1 MVLQCAPKDNRSR
14 RTEPLHQM
22 HHTVWRNGH
31 ERDFTAAQSRSQEEE
46 RFILS
51 LPSHSCRV
59 VRVRI
64 AWIRLHA
71 RGKTLR
77 PLAEAGVPHRE
88 ETVEALVSFYHEKIQ
103 TKRFPAFM
111 SFIQLGLLSTMSNV
125 HCICL
130 SSNVPEHFILIHTTL
145 TTDRINVHSIC
156 VYLLSASYCQAP
168 AALTT
173 RRGS

>member
-1 MVLQCAPKDNRSR
+1 MNATSQQRSR
-14 RTEPLHQM
+14 ARRKRCL
-22 HHTVWRNGH
+22 
-31 ERDFTAAQSRSQEEE
+31 F
-46 RFILS
+46 S
-51 LPSHSCRV
+51 LPSPSCRV
-59 VRVRI
+59 VGVRI
-64 AWIRLHA
+64 AWTRLHA